1 MDELFVQTEN
11 VSGYFTQQKTSFSL
25 WFALIIPMSP
35 YRVLESRLRKVWVVG
50 LFLQIREAE
59 HKMNSWDF
67 AIGPWFKRFVEIL
80 GALSNKVVVRTV
92 C

>member
-1 MDELFVQTEN
+1 
-11 VSGYFTQQKTSFSL
+11 
-25 WFALIIPMSP
+25 
-35 YRVLESRLRKVWVVG
+35 
-50 LFLQIREAE
+50 
-59 HKMNSWDF
+59 MNSWDF